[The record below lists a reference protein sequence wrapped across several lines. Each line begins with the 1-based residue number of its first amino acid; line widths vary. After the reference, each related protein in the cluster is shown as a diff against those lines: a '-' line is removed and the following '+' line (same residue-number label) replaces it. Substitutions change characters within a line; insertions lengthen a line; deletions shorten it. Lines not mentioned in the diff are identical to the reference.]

1 MLYYDSCSSKL
12 FFLQLVHC
20 IIALLAAIFFLWV
33 STTFTG
39 KDLLRKHSP
48 NIESLVSCPLYR
60 QTEGFFCGDHVAMR
74 YVVATKPGTKLGMN
88 FLVRGNLL
96 LKIGWFLVVAN
107 TNYMHESCRYYT
119 SQQGMCKS
127 SQTKSV
133 IISSAQRIQLQ
144 LSSDLWL
151 SDGGQKGQHGGSW
164 KLGSASRYR
173 FRGAMVCKTV
183 FGIIFFSLF
192 FSRSTDQHFFC
203 LEWGVEGQWWIEGEN
218 VGPESFCDLAGGW
231 AWEEE
236 ETKC

>member
-1 MLYYDSCSSKL
+1 MIPFKDSYQFWGAKAYQNFWCIILCRRQHSSDSCICGCLQKSVFGNNVETCCHYDSCSSKL

-183 FGIIFFSLF
+183 FGIIM
-192 FSRSTDQHFFC
+192 
-203 LEWGVEGQWWIEGEN
+203 W
-218 VGPESFCDLAGGW
+218 
-231 AWEEE
+231 
-236 ETKC
+236 